1 MYNKFGASV
10 KVEKQRKLANG
21 LKKQVYKSISQ

>member
-21 LKKQVYKSISQ
+21 LKKQVYIQSL